1 MKILF
6 IILILRMVI
15 MSFGSDNIT
24 CDYVWRYLD
33 YTWDNETQMKQAND
47 TGNYDPTQCIT
58 DDGKKVSDGRVIV
71 TSPKEFGPGC
81 PVTLTVVSNDKKG
94 AGGPL
99 LRPYPDWKWHSKTWN
114 KTHPDCTGL
123 VNVARIDLKCGHL
136 FAMDTGKVGRDER
149 LCSPKLVIIRLKDD
163 KVVKIIH
170 IPEKMA
176 TNNETGKGVLVKPL
190 VFLPSEDCSQLLDNM
205 IIFMADYYGNGL
217 VVYNSVKDSMC
228 RIESKYMEP
237 VDDLFVL
244 KNHDTFI
251 YPAGIFSMTVI
262 CNECKTSCYLYWAP
276 ISGKAIY
283 RTDIDHLLNC
293 PNKDQANNKTKYTI
307 KLASQTVDMESVDH
321 TLYYSDT
328 GAMSIV
334 RRNVCKLS
342 SQSKP
347 VRY

>member
-123 VNVARIDLKCGHL
+123 VNVARIDVRIYIFRLYNFYIIYNFNLNLNNYLNKCNNAENLYFNQLKCGHL

-205 IIFMADYYGNGL
+205 IVSI
-217 VVYNSVKDSMC
+217 SS
-228 RIESKYMEP
+228 
-237 VDDLFVL
+237 LF
-244 KNHDTFI
+244 
-251 YPAGIFSMTVI
+251 
-262 CNECKTSCYLYWAP
+262 
-276 ISGKAIY
+276 
-283 RTDIDHLLNC
+283 
-293 PNKDQANNKTKYTI
+293 
-307 KLASQTVDMESVDH
+307 
-321 TLYYSDT
+321 
-328 GAMSIV
+328 
-334 RRNVCKLS
+334 
-342 SQSKP
+342 
-347 VRY
+347 

>member
-1 MKILF
+1 
-6 IILILRMVI
+6 
-15 MSFGSDNIT
+15 
-24 CDYVWRYLD
+24 
-33 YTWDNETQMKQAND
+33 
-47 TGNYDPTQCIT
+47 
-58 DDGKKVSDGRVIV
+58 
-71 TSPKEFGPGC
+71 
-81 PVTLTVVSNDKKG
+81 
-94 AGGPL
+94 
-99 LRPYPDWKWHSKTWN
+99 
-114 KTHPDCTGL
+114 
-123 VNVARIDLKCGHL
+123 
-136 FAMDTGKVGRDER
+136 
-149 LCSPKLVIIRLKDD
+149 
-163 KVVKIIH
+163 
-170 IPEKMA
+170 
-176 TNNETGKGVLVKPL
+176 
-190 VFLPSEDCSQLLDNM
+190 
-205 IIFMADYYGNGL
+205 MADYYGNGL

-347 VRY
+347 VTVTEEMQPVLGVVTTMSSLENGKEMQFIEDNYKIFKYTSVDLSSINFRYCRFKI